1 MGDIDHYIETL
12 NRCELI
18 REEDVKNLCTK
29 AKEIL
34 TKEPNVQ
41 RISAPVTVSN

>member
-1 MGDIDHYIETL
+1 MTDIDNYIETL

-18 REEDVKNLCTK
+18 REDDVKNLCAK

-41 RISAPVTVSN
+41 RILAPVTVC